1 MTMAQPPHMSSG
13 ESHWLLSAAG
23 KWTEED
29 EKQWKRQQHRENM
42 VHFRRKKKAQ
52 QAQLRAQHRQL
63 ELQLQQHLAGQRRAL
78 ARASGTARGG
88 GGSHGSRAE
97 AVDELQ
103 GALQG
108 LVLER
113 EDLRRENLALRE
125 RVAHHERMHALIT
138 HEAHTIA
145 TGADAASLT
154 TGSAK
159 NSSSTRRTNSA
170 DDRDGSNSDSS
181 ASAASSY
188 SSSLASS
195 SPSLGP
201 NRVASPSNLD
211 PTLAAQGGYRVFF
224 DSGAPSFHYH
234 PLSKQQC
241 DAIKLQYD
249 VLFSARPIGE
259 EVGAMLGWRIERA
272 PLVRKPELDNTLLAR
287 VWYTKRIRCAPGS
300 VRPAVDKL
308 ALDTWPTL
316 VEPALWSKI
325 HTYTVTS
332 QLVQVVDKDTYVMVR
347 NVPDPAT
354 GVKHVRYLNLV
365 QRSTETNAFNQRV
378 ISYSM
383 VVATSPANSRSQD
396 AEREDGIMW
405 VRFGGAT
412 MSLVEV
418 DHETFDVV
426 YDHCSCCL
434 SERHAQQQLVD
445 WGTIAVRWEQL
456 VLPSRLLCL

>member
-1 MTMAQPPHMSSG
+1 MTMAQPPSMSTG

-78 ARASGTARGG
+78 ARASGARAAVAVGAG
-88 GGSHGSRAE
+88 AGARTE
-97 AVDELQ
+97 AVDKLEGDLR
-103 GALQG
+103 G

-125 RVAHHERMHALIT
+125 RITQHERVHSLIA
-138 HEAHTIA
+138 HEAHAIA
-145 TGADAASLT
+145 TGADVSSGASKPSRS
-154 TGSAK
+154 GVRA
-159 NSSSTRRTNSA
+159 NSV

-181 ASAASSY
+181 ASAGSSY
-188 SSSLASS
+188 TSSMASS
-195 SPSLGP
+195 SPALGP
-201 NRVASPSNLD
+201 SAASPSHLD
-211 PTLAAQGGYRVFF
+211 PTVAAQGGFRVFF

-241 DAIKLQYD
+241 NAIKLQYD
-249 VLFSARPIGE
+249 VMFAARPIGE
-259 EVGAMLGWRIERA
+259 EVGTMLGWRVERA
-272 PLVRKPELDNTLLAR
+272 PLERKPELGNALLAR
-287 VWYTKRIRCAPGS
+287 AWYTKRVRCTSGS
-300 VRPAVDKL
+300 VRAAVDKL
-308 ALDTWPTL
+308 AVDTWPT
-316 VEPALWSKI
+316 VTEPALWSKI
-325 HTYTVTS
+325 HTYQVTS
-332 QLVQVVDKDTYVMVR
+332 RLLQIVDQDTYVLVR
-347 NVPDPAT
+347 NVPDPST

-378 ISYSM
+378 TTYSM

-396 AEREDGIMW
+396 AEREDGVMW
-405 VRFGGAT
+405 VRFGGAI

-418 DHETFDVV
+418 DHETFDIV
-426 YDHCSCCL
+426 YDHCSCVL

-445 WGTIAVRWEQL
+445 WSTIAVRWEQI
-456 VLPSRLLCL
+456 VIPTRMLCL